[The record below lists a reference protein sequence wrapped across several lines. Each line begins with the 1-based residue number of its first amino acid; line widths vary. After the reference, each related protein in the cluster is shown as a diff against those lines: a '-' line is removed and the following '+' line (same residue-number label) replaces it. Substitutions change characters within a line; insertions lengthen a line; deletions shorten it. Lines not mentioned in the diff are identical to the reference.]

1 MTTRPRWIWAVPP
14 GLAALVVAPLLTGRG
29 FGLVGD
35 MVFVPVQP
43 WKDAWTGSDGG
54 VPRAVPSDAW
64 VSLATQVV
72 PGDLLQK
79 IVLLLVLAGSGW
91 GVLRLVRDLP
101 APAAL
106 AAAVLFE
113 WNPYVHERL
122 GIGHWALLC
131 GYAALPWC
139 ALGARRVR
147 DRGWRA
153 LASVA
158 LPAAVA
164 AWSSPSGGVMAGLV
178 VMGVLLAGLA
188 TRRTGVGSVLL
199 AGVVLVAVNLAW
211 LLPGLLNGADQSP
224 DAAGAEAF
232 AARADTPIGLGGS
245 LLTLG
250 AFWKASID
258 PPERSSVVL
267 AGLALGLTCAAL
279 AGLVCGWRRVDADR
293 ALFAGLAVPA
303 ALTLALVWW
312 LSTEAGRPAMQWLIT
327 DVPGGGLARDAQK
340 WVAPFALLLAVG
352 FGEAVGWLHGR
363 LRERPRGV
371 PPSAAYA
378 AALVPVL
385 VLPSLAWGLLG
396 HLRLATYPVEWTQ
409 VAALMDDA
417 GAADDR
423 VVALPFTIYRR
434 FDWAHERALL
444 DPAPRFFP
452 GQVLVDDLLP
462 LGEGREVA
470 GEAADAA
477 RIRQAVADGT
487 LEATLHELGVRWVLI
502 EHGTPGDTDWPAG
515 AGDVVH
521 DGPELTLVDLGPGA
535 APVVSPHRALFLLAD
550 ALVAIGLAV
559 AAATMAILRLRRV
572 YADRHR
578 KSIA

>member
-1 MTTRPRWIWAVPP
+1 MPPALAV
-14 GLAALVVAPLLTGRG
+14 LVLAPLLTGRG

-72 PGDLLQK
+72 PGDLVQK
-79 IVLLLVLAGSGW
+79 AVLLLVLAGSGW
-91 GVLRLVRDLP
+91 GVLRLLRDLP
-101 APAAL
+101 PAAAL
-106 AAAVLFE
+106 AGAVLFE

-153 LASVA
+153 LASIA

-164 AWSSPSGGVMAGLV
+164 GWSSPSGGVMAALV
-178 VMGVLLAGLA
+178 VMGVLGAGLA
-188 TRRTGVGSVLL
+188 RRQTGVGSVVV
-199 AGVVLVAVNLAW
+199 AGAVLVTVNLAW
-211 LLPGLLNGADQSP
+211 LLPGLLNGADQSA
-224 DAAGAEAF
+224 DSAGAEAF
-232 AARADTPIGLGGS
+232 AARADTPFGLGGS

-250 AFWKASID
+250 ALWKASID

-267 AGLALGLTCAAL
+267 AGLAVALTCVAL
-279 AGLVCGWRRVDADR
+279 AGLVCGWRRVGADR
-293 ALFAGLAVPA
+293 GLLVGLAAPA
-303 ALTLALVWW
+303 ALTLVLAWW
-312 LSTEAGRPAMQWLIT
+312 LSSEAGRPAMEWLIT

-352 FGEAVGWLHGR
+352 FGEAVGWLHAH
-363 LRERPRGV
+363 LAARPRGV
-371 PPSAAYA
+371 SPATAYA

-385 VLPSLAWGLLG
+385 LLPSLAWGQLG
-396 HLRLATYPVEWTQ
+396 HLRLSTYPDEWTQ
-409 VAALMDDA
+409 VAALMEEA
-417 GAADDR
+417 GVADDR

-434 FDWAHERALL
+434 FDWAHDRALL

-462 LGEGREVA
+462 LGQGREVG
-470 GEAADAA
+470 GETADAA

-487 LEATLHELGVRWVLI
+487 LEATLRDLGVRWVLI
-502 EHGTPGDTDWPAG
+502 EHGTPGETGWPAE
-515 AGDVVH
+515 AGEVVH
-521 DGPELTLVDLGPGA
+521 EGPELTLVDLGQGS
-535 APVVSPHRALFLLAD
+535 APAVSPSRTLYLVADGLVALGLLA
-550 ALVAIGLAV
+550 
-559 AAATMAILRLRRV
+559 AAATMVLGGLRRV